1 MSFTYR
7 GLKATL
13 ERHIVTE
20 TEIDQQLEQLRR
32 QNPRTVHV
40 DDRRTQNGDE
50 VVLDYAGFCDG
61 VQFPGGT
68 AENQTLVLGSGMFIP
83 GFEEQLL
90 DKAIGEDVVVKVTFP
105 AEYHAPDLAGKDAE
119 FRCKIYAIRVKKL
132 YELDDTFAKEVGG
145 CETFAEMRKQFA
157 KGLQDYLDQKNE
169 LELQERLLRMACD
182 SLGYVP
188 SETQIESEIDAQ
200 IQNLRAQL
208 AQQGIGFD
216 LYLQH
221 LHATEDQLREHAR
234 GSAEVAV
241 KIQATIE
248 QIAYNEKM
256 EATDEEINA
265 LVETIAKQ
273 NGVSV
278 EQLQSQIDADFSVAV
293 VRSVLTNKV
302 MKLIRDTA
310 EIEEIVSEK

>member
-20 TEIDQQLEQLRR
+20 AEIGQQLEQVRQ

-40 DDRRTQNGDE
+40 DNRPTENGDE

-90 DKAIGEDVVVKVTFP
+90 GKVPGDEVIVKVTFP
-105 AEYHAPDLAGKDAE
+105 EQYHAPDLAGKDAE
-119 FRCKIYAIRVKKL
+119 FRCKIYAVRNKIP

-145 CETFAEMRKQFA
+145 CETFAEMRALVA
-157 KGLQDYLDQKNE
+157 KNVQAYMDQKSE
-169 LELQERLLRMACD
+169 LELQERLLRQACD
-182 SLGYVP
+182 TLGFTP
-188 SETQIESEIDAQ
+188 SETQIESEVDAQ
-200 IQNLRAQL
+200 IQNLKNEL
-208 AQQGIGFD
+208 AQQGIGFE
-216 LYLQH
+216 LYLQY
-221 LHATEDQLREHAR
+221 LHATEEQLREHAR

-241 KIQATIE
+241 KIQTTIE
-248 QIAYNEKM
+248 QIAYTEKL
-256 EATDEEINA
+256 EATDEDINQM
-265 LVETIAKQ
+265 VETIARQ
-273 NGVSV
+273 NNMTV
-278 EQLQSQIDADFSVAV
+278 EQMQMHINADFSTAV

-302 MKLIRDTA
+302 MKLIRDSA
-310 EIEEIVSEK
+310 EIEEIET